1 MVYVPHRKKFYSV
14 EVPNTETATSGPIRR
29 FPDGE
34 INPQLAY
41 DGCYTIYELFR
52 RSVAVYPH
60 RPFLGHRPIDSEGN
74 AAPYVFESYEEAARR
89 VDHLASALEHEDL
102 CPATP
107 DGLRLLGLYMK
118 NCPEWILA
126 DQAAFTIHGATVPL
140 YDTLGPD
147 AVGYI
152 IQQTEL
158 STVVCGPQE
167 LENLVAA
174 APKCPSLKAAVLI
187 CPVLSDHHRAL
198 ARKGGLKLYSLLDL
212 EKLGFRY
219 PQPHLPP
226 DPEDVATFSYTSG
239 TTGGPKG
246 ALLTHRNFL
255 TVYCAG
261 KALEVENFPDDIHFS
276 YLPLP
281 HVFERVMLL
290 AVLGNG
296 AAMGFWQG
304 APEKLVDDMQALRPT
319 CMPAVPRV
327 LNRMYD
333 KVMAGVR
340 ASSPLKQALFQ
351 RAYAAKLRDL
361 EERCE
366 LSKGVWDKLVFAKVR
381 RAIGLDRM
389 RVMVTGSAPIAPHV
403 LQFMRVLCACPIH
416 EGYGQT
422 ETTAMTSLTFPGDW
436 TTGHV
441 GGVAPV
447 SEVRLVDVPEMGY
460 LHTDRQHGGS
470 GRGGG
475 GGAGGAAGKP
485 AQPCIGRGEICV
497 RGPHVFKGYYKQ
509 PDKTAEA
516 VDAAGWLHSGDVG
529 MWTPEGR
536 LVIIDR
542 KKNIFKLAQGEYV
555 AAEKI
560 ENVLMQ
566 SEMVAQAFVYG
577 DSLKSELV
585 AIVVPDA
592 EAVHDWARA
601 EGLPADLTFPELC
614 RQPLLKETILDE
626 IELQSK
632 RAGLHG
638 FEIPKAVYLESE
650 AFTGANDLLT
660 PTQKLKR
667 MQARDRYAAI
677 IQELY
682 AKREKSQQSRL

>member
-14 EVPNTETATSGPIRR
+14 EVPNTATATSGPIRR

-74 AAPYVFESYEEAARR
+74 PAPYVFESYEETARR
-89 VDHLASALEHEDL
+89 VDHLASALVHEDL
-102 CPATP
+102 CPPTA

-118 NCPEWILA
+118 NCPEWVIA
-126 DQAAFTIHGATVPL
+126 DQAAFALHAATVPL

-147 AVGYI
+147 SVGYI
-152 IQQTEL
+152 INQTEL

-174 APKCPSLKAAVLI
+174 APKCPSLKAAILTS
-187 CPVLSDHHRAL
+187 PVLSDHHRHL
-198 ARKGGLKLYSLLDL
+198 ARKGGLKLYTLLDL

-219 PQPHLPP
+219 PQPHYPP
-226 DPEDVATFSYTSG
+226 DPDDVATFSYTSG

-255 TVYCAG
+255 STYCSA

-290 AVLGNG
+290 GVVGNG

-304 APEKLVDDMQALRPT
+304 SAEKLVEDLQALRPT

-333 KVMAGVR
+333 KVMQGVR
-340 ASSPLKQALFQ
+340 ASSPLRQALFN
-351 RAYAAKLRDL
+351 RAYAAKLQDL
-361 EERCE
+361 DGKGE
-366 LSKGVWDKLVFAKVR
+366 LSRGFWDKLVFAKVR
-381 RAIGLDRM
+381 KAIGLDRI
-389 RVMVTGSAPIAPHV
+389 RIMVTGSAPIAPHV

-422 ETTAMTSLTFPGDW
+422 ETTAMTTLTFPGDW
-436 TTGHV
+436 STGHV

-447 SEVRLVDVPEMGY
+447 CEIKLVDVPEMGY
-460 LHTDRQHGGS
+460 LHTDRQHGG
-470 GRGGG
+470 GRVVGE
-475 GGAGGAAGKP
+475 KP
-485 AQPCIGRGEICV
+485 PQPCIGRGEICV

-516 VDAAGWLHSGDVG
+516 VDEKGWLHSGDVG

-560 ENVLMQ
+560 ENVMQQ
-566 SEMVAQAFVYG
+566 SEMIQQAFVYG

-585 AIVVPDA
+585 SIIVPDA
-592 EAVHDWARA
+592 EAVHAWAKG
-601 EGLPADLTFPELC
+601 EGLPSDLSFAELC
-614 RQPLLKETILDE
+614 RQPLLKEVIMGE
-626 IELQSK
+626 IELNSK

-638 FEIPKAVYLESE
+638 FETPKVNSTLHPPTIFSTAPSHSPTHLPTHLQAIYLESE
-650 AFTGANDLLT
+650 PFSGTNNLLT

-667 MQARDRYAAI
+667 MEARDR
-677 IQELY
+677 
-682 AKREKSQQSRL
+682 